1 MRTGLIAVG
10 LLLAA
15 QAALAQTAATASAP
29 AAVRPAPQNATPQEA
44 LARMPVR
51 EATIFKDGH
60 AFMLHQG
67 VMPTDGAGNVVLD
80 YLPTPVL
87 GTFWPFAA
95 DKQASLQAVLAGQ
108 RKVLIARTALNI
120 RDLIEAN
127 VGAAVVITE
136 APAGR
141 EDKPLAYPATI
152 VAVPV
157 QSGVELEAA
166 SPPGAGPRLPAKGNV
181 VVLKTAEGLKVVDFA
196 HIQDVTFRGDIAQP
210 KLASEEFRNLL
221 TLKLD
226 WSGKAPQATADVGLL
241 SLQRG
246 QRWIPQY
253 KLNIDCK
260 GSATVKFQATLVNEM
275 VDLEDVT
282 CNLVIGVPTFAFQD
296 MTDPIALQQVLAQV
310 ARNGQDGY
318 MGGQMLSNS
327 MMSQVAG
334 SGGGGYPVRPAA
346 PAITDLGPEVA
357 GGVQNEDLFVF
368 PVKHVTLK
376 KGQRLVLP
384 VADYTLPYED
394 VYTLDLPFSPPQ
406 DIRANINTEQQ
417 LQIARLLSAPKV
429 MHKLRLTNNSK
440 DPLTTAPVLIFRD
453 NKPMAQGLMTY
464 TSVGGKVDL
473 EITAAVDIKAKRT
486 DKETAR
492 TPNAVNWQGDQYGKV
507 ELAGTISLTNYR
519 KEPVKVEVTRSV
531 LGNVDKDK
539 ADNDGKVE
547 MLNVLDQEG
556 FVQPFWWR
564 WYGWP
569 NWWYHFN
576 GMAKITWNVSLE
588 SGKSID
594 LGYSWNYYWR

>member
-15 QAALAQTAATASAP
+15 QAALAQAAATASAP
-29 AAVRPAPQNATPQEA
+29 AATRPAVQNATPQEA

-67 VMPTDGAGNVVLD
+67 VMPTDGAGNVIMD

-87 GTFWPFAA
+87 GTFWPFSA
-95 DKQASLQAVLAGQ
+95 DKQAALQSVVAGQ
-108 RKVLIARTALNI
+108 RKVLIDRTALGV
-120 RDLIEAN
+120 RDIIEAN
-127 VGAAVVITE
+127 VGSAVVITE
-136 APAGR
+136 NPAGQEER
-141 EDKPLAYPATI
+141 PLTYPATI
-152 VAVPV
+152 VSVPV
-157 QSGVELEAA
+157 QSGAELEAT
-166 SPPGAGPRLPAKGNV
+166 SPPGTGPRLPAKGNV

-196 HIQDVTFRGDIAQP
+196 RIRDVTFRGDMIAQP

-226 WSGKAPQATADVGLL
+226 WGGKAPQATADVGLL
-241 SLQRG
+241 YLQRG
-246 QRWIPQY
+246 LRWIPEY
-253 KLNIDCK
+253 KLNIDGK
-260 GSATVKFQATLVNEM
+260 GSATVKFQATIVNEM
-275 VDLEDVT
+275 VDMEDVT
-282 CNLVIGVPTFAFQD
+282 CNLVIGVPTFAFKD

-310 ARNGQDGY
+310 TRQESYLGS
-318 MGGQMLSNS
+318 QMLSNS
-327 MMSQVAG
+327 AMVQARG
-334 SGGGGYPVRPAA
+334 PANYPGRPAEA
-346 PAITDLGPEVA
+346 PADLGPEVT
-357 GGVQNEDLFVF
+357 GGAQNEDLFVF
-368 PVKHVTLK
+368 TVKHVTLK
-376 KGQRLVLP
+376 KGQRMVLP
-384 VADYTLPYED
+384 VGEYTLPYED
-394 VYTLDLPFSPPQ
+394 VYTLDLPFSPPP

-429 MHKLRLTNNSK
+429 MHQLRLTNSSK
-440 DPLTTAPVLIFRD
+440 NPLTTAPVLIFRD
-453 NKPMAQGLMTY
+453 SKPLAQGLMTY
-464 TSVGGKVDL
+464 TSLGGKVDL

-507 ELAGTISLTNYR
+507 DLAGTISLTNYR
-519 KEPVKVEVTRSV
+519 KETVKIEVTRNV
-531 LGNVDKDK
+531 LGNAEK
-539 ADNDGKVE
+539 ADNDGKIE

-576 GMAKITWNVSLE
+576 GMGKITWNVSLE
-588 SGKSID
+588 PGKSVD